1 MAKKDAS
8 HLPPGRLEA
17 YERLVATVPGLE
29 RKGATMP
36 YTSVNG
42 HMSSFLAEDGTLA
55 LRLSSEDRA
64 RFIAEHGAALHVAH
78 GTTMKEY
85 LSVPDALA
93 DDVEALRPWFAAGF
107 AYVASLKPKATA
119 KRSPPA

>member
-1 MAKKDAS
+1 MAKDAA

-29 RKGATMP
+29 RKGAKLP

-42 HMSSFLAEDGTLA
+42 HMTSFLAEDGTLA
-55 LRLSSEDRA
+55 LRLSASDRA
-64 RFIAEHGAALHVAH
+64 RFLHEHDASLHVAH

-85 LSVPDALA
+85 VSVPDPLVG
-93 DDVEALRPWFAAGF
+93 DVEALGPWFAASY
-107 AYVASLKPKATA
+107 AYVAALRPKPT
-119 KRSPPA
+119 RHT